1 MNNLKLRHDLSLF
14 RYSFTRKCITQK
26 NRVFTYFGIDI
37 FIYNC
42 RQNHN
47 SHNEKIYYQYLFL
60 CLSPLGFA
68 QIPKFPTMENPNP
81 PLFRIIQIRPFLIPK
96 GTVQLPQFPR
106 TTIVMQEPTS
116 ISTGRKKGAGRYKAV

>member
-1 MNNLKLRHDLSLF
+1 
-14 RYSFTRKCITQK
+14 
-26 NRVFTYFGIDI
+26 
-37 FIYNC
+37 
-42 RQNHN
+42 
-47 SHNEKIYYQYLFL
+47 
-60 CLSPLGFA
+60 
-68 QIPKFPTMENPNP
+68 MENPNP